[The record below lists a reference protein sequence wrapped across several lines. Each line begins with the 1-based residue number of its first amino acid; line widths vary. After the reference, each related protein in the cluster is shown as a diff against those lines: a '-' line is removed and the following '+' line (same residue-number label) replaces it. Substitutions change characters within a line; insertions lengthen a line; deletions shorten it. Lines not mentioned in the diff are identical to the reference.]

1 MTCVN
6 KQYSAIQLRRGLDVE
21 FQSSNITLASGEAA
35 FATDTKIF
43 KVGDGT
49 TPWNNLSTPSSSGTI
64 FYSGSGVNFFFD
76 NLQAVSGNFS
86 NLTINNS
93 GVATLSYVDSILSLN
108 DAMLF
113 KGTLGTGGTITA
125 LPPIYET
132 GWTFKVTTAGTYAGN
147 VCEIGDLVIAIA
159 DRPSGGGSNADWTV
173 AQTNID
179 LQSLS
184 TISDP
189 CDTEYVLIQ
198 DAGRETKV
206 ISINNL
212 AKAIST
218 IDGGG
223 VIYSGC

>member
-6 KQYSAIQLRRGLDVE
+6 KQYSAIQLRRGLDLE

-49 TPWNNLSTPSSSGTI
+49 TPWNDLSTPASSGAI
-64 FYSGSGVNFFFD
+64 FYSGSGVNF
-76 NLQAVSGNFS
+76 LSGNFS

-93 GVATLSYVDSILSLN
+93 GVATLGYVDNILSLN

-125 LPPIYET
+125 LPSTYET

-147 VCEIGDLVIAIA
+147 VCEIGDLVVAIA

-179 LQSLS
+179 LQI
-184 TISDP
+184 TINHKRPMRHRICS
-189 CDTEYVLIQ
+189 
-198 DAGRETKV
+198 
-206 ISINNL
+206 
-212 AKAIST
+212 
-218 IDGGG
+218 
-223 VIYSGC
+223 YSRCWPRHKSYKHK